1 VKLSGSVTMM
11 KEVVVNYRIEV
22 GSMVIEG
29 LSYARLES
37 GLSYT
42 GMLPVVDGHAT
53 VFRSDDP
60 RSHHVV
66 C

>member
-1 VKLSGSVTMM
+1 MKLSGSVTMM
-11 KEVVVNYRIEV
+11 KEVVVNYRVEV

-29 LSYARLES
+29 LSYARLGS
-37 GLSYT
+37 GISYA
-42 GMLPVVDGHAT
+42 GILPVVDGHAA

-60 RSHHVV
+60 RSHHVA